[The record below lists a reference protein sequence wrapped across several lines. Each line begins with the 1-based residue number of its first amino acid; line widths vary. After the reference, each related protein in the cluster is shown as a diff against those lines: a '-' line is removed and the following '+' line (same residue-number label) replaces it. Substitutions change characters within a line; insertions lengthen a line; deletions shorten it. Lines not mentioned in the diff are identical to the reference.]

1 MIERIFS
8 LDGLEVV
15 RRCCCKSKYRS
26 TYVHNIV
33 IDNESSAFCLLFR
46 AYTNLTNAAI
56 PAEQI
61 IQVFPCNLVVEV
73 FYKQDPIG
81 TRWKLCLYICGFS
94 EAEELSSEVDLQPV
108 LQEP

>member
-8 LDGLEVV
+8 LDELEIV
-15 RRCCCKSKYRS
+15 RRCCCKARYRS

-33 IDNESSAFCLLFR
+33 IDNESSAFCLLFC
-46 AYTNLTNAAI
+46 AYTNLTKAAI

-61 IQVFPCNLVVEV
+61 IQVFPCDLVVEV

-81 TRWKLCLYICGFS
+81 PRWKLGLYTC
-94 EAEELSSEVDLQPV
+94 D
-108 LQEP
+108 